1 MTKKCWWL
9 GVVAL
14 VLVALAAPVGAAEV
28 KIGIVDVQEVIFNSA
43 EGKRAQETLKRKGE
57 ELGRDLERRQSELKR
72 QIEEFQKQAAV
83 MKEDAR
89 KKKEEEFGR
98 KEMELRQ
105 KIGASQQEMAK
116 LEEKELKPLYEK
128 FARVIEQVSKDGK
141 YTVIFDKRMVVGFD
155 PAVDITDKVKTA
167 FGR

>member
-1 MTKKCWWL
+1 MPKGFWWV
-9 GVVAL
+9 GAVIL
-14 VLVALAAPVGAAEV
+14 VLALAAPGSAAET

-57 ELGRDLERRQSELKR
+57 ELGRDLERRRTELTR
-72 QIEEFQKQAAV
+72 QVEEFQKQAAV

-105 KIGASQQEMAK
+105 KLGASQQEMAK

-128 FARVIEQVSKDGK
+128 FARVIEQVSKEGK
-141 YTVIFDKRMVVGFD
+141 YTIILDKRMVVGFD
-155 PAVDITDKVKTA
+155 PAVDITNKVKDA
-167 FGR
+167 YGR